1 MLNLMKSS
9 KIYATIGLMRIGILG
24 GGQLGRMLAL
34 AGYPLGFRFLLLDP
48 DAAAC
53 GGDVAP
59 LLTADYDDPVA
70 LERLA
75 SECAV
80 VTYDF
85 ENVPAGSAETLARRV
100 AVHPAPAALACA
112 QDRWH
117 EKQLF
122 TKLGIATP
130 DYAPVD
136 SRDDLAAALAR
147 IGLPAVLKTRR
158 FGYDGKGQ
166 VVLRT
171 TAQIDTE
178 WRRFAGQPLLL
189 EAFVPF
195 DVECSIIAVRDAGG
209 QIATYPLTRNLHRD
223 GILAASL
230 APYPCGATLYG
241 EAVNWISR
249 LLDYFSYI
257 GVMALELFVA
267 GDRLL
272 ANEFAPRVHNS
283 GHWTIDGAA
292 TSQFENHLRAIAG
305 LPLGATDC
313 RGAALMLNWIG
324 EMPERDPWLAL
335 PGLHWHDY
343 RKTPRPGRKLGHATL
358 IAEDNDALRK
368 NGAELAAQYDPAM
381 LEKLLKN

>member
-1 MLNLMKSS
+1 
-9 KIYATIGLMRIGILG
+9 MRIGILG

-48 DAAAC
+48 DATAC
-53 GGDVAP
+53 GGDTAP
-59 LLTADYDDPVA
+59 LIAADYDDPAA
-70 LERLA
+70 LDRLA
-75 SECAV
+75 GECDV

-85 ENVPAGSAETLARRV
+85 ENVPASSAAALARQV
-100 AVHPAPAALACA
+100 PVHPVPAALACA
-112 QDRWH
+112 QDRWR

-122 TKLGIATP
+122 TELRIPTP
-130 DYAPVD
+130 PYAAVD
-136 SRDDLAAALAR
+136 NRDDLGAALDR
-147 IGLPAVLKTRR
+147 IGLPAILKTRR

-166 VVLRT
+166 AVLHRAADSE
-171 TAQIDTE
+171 TAWQ
-178 WRRFAGQPLLL
+178 RLGGRPLIV

-195 DVECSIIAVRDAGG
+195 DAECSIIAARSAKGR
-209 QIATYPLTRNLHRD
+209 IAAYPLTRNLHRD

-230 APYPCGATLYG
+230 APYPGG
-241 EAVNWISR
+241 EALYSEALDWISR

-257 GVMALELFVA
+257 GVMALELLVA
-267 GDRLL
+267 GGRLL

-283 GHWTIDGAA
+283 GHWTIDGAT

-313 RGAALMLNWIG
+313 PGTALMLNWIG
-324 EMPERDPWLAL
+324 EMPERAPWLSV

-358 IAEDNDALRK
+358 IAEDRDALRK
-368 NGAELAAQYDPAM
+368 TIGRLAGRHDPTV
-381 LEKLLKN
+381 LEKLLKT